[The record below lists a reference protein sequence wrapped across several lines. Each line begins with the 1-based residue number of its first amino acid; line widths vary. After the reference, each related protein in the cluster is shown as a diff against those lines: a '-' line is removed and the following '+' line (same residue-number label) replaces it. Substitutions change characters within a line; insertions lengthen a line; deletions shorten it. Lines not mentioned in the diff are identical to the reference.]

1 MGRGNQHSG
10 HITGGGWGLRKPVF
24 RTCKGMGKLSKSV
37 LRTHGP
43 SSKQGVGWGGG
54 QIKKLAL
61 GGLRKPVLRHSKG
74 TGFP

>member
-1 MGRGNQHSG
+1 M
-10 HITGGGWGLRKPVF
+10 F

-54 QIKKLAL
+54 QIKELAL
-61 GGLRKPVLRHSKG
+61 GGGGGGGGGGRGGLRKPVLRHSKG